1 MNEVGRKIVFNNLQ
15 LQKGN
20 GQRKIQKELAKNL
33 ELFKVLPN
41 LKEFDETFNYLYKNK
56 STNVYITANLFPR
69 DINLIARYREDR
81 FSNNLEYEIRWQM
94 KVFSIEKDKI
104 NEFIK
109 LKKIVD
115 EQILLNQYKER
126 LLA

>member
-41 LKEFDETFNYLYKNK
+41 LKEFDETFNY
-56 STNVYITANLFPR
+56 
-69 DINLIARYREDR
+69 
-81 FSNNLEYEIRWQM
+81 
-94 KVFSIEKDKI
+94 
-104 NEFIK
+104 
-109 LKKIVD
+109 
-115 EQILLNQYKER
+115 R
-126 LLA
+126 LLAVCSTARYWKFTPILSLYTFVFCKAEIVSAGNQRWKIRKTVILRWKNEGQVTDSG